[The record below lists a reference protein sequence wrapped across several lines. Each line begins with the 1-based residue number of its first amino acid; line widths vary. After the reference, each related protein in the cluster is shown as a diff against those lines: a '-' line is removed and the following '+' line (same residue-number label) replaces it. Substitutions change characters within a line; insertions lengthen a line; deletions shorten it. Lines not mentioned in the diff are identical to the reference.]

1 MIVFAVILGLIT
13 LAAFFGNLLVLLVV
27 KIYESFHYIRYFLLA
42 SLALSDLLF
51 TVMIISNSS
60 SQHISPGRFTLAL
73 CSIFASCLM
82 RDTGPS
88 LKILSTIPVALQR
101 NAPF

>member
-27 KIYESFHYIRYFLLA
+27 KIYESFHFIRYFLLA

-51 TVMIISNSS
+51 TVMITSNRS
-60 SQHISPGRFTLAL
+60 
-73 CSIFASCLM
+73 
-82 RDTGPS
+82 
-88 LKILSTIPVALQR
+88 V
-101 NAPF
+101 